1 MAGPKRSEGNAV
13 TSDLRS
19 SGPGPRSHAR
29 IGSDS
34 TFINVMVIA
43 LFLALGGAASAQP
56 ATPQA
61 SALPAGGYTVQV
73 SAQRSEAD
81 ARASYRSLQQK
92 YPSVLRARD
101 PIIRRT
107 DQGEKG
113 VWYKAQ
119 LGPFTTVE
127 QAIAF
132 CDSLKAAG
140 GQCVVQLD

>member
-1 MAGPKRSEGNAV
+1 MR
-13 TSDLRS
+13 
-19 SGPGPRSHAR
+19 SGP
-29 IGSDS
+29 
-34 TFINVMVIA
+34 FISPIAIAALVIV
-43 LFLALGGAASAQP
+43 GGRVSAEAAP
-56 ATPQA
+56 PQA
-61 SALPAGGYTVQV
+61 SALPAGGYTVQL

-81 ARASYRSLQQK
+81 ARSSYRSLQQK
-92 YPSVLRARD
+92 YSVLRARE

-107 DQGEKG
+107 DLGEKG

-119 LGPFTTVE
+119 VGPFTEVE